1 MKILGFR
8 NTHNRNSTY
17 QCHERI
23 NNSVEKGFQ
32 YGTNYKIIPHT
43 IDFENSKVTIYT
55 RSKN

>member
-8 NTHNRNSTY
+8 NMRNHNSIY
-17 QCHERI
+17 QCYERI
-23 NNSVEKGFQ
+23 NISVEKGFQ

-43 IDFENSKVTIYT
+43 IECENYKVTIYT

>member
-8 NTHNRNSTY
+8 KMHNDNSTY
-17 QCHERI
+17 QYYERI

-43 IDFENSKVTIYT
+43 IDFENYKVTIYT

>member
-1 MKILGFR
+1 M
-8 NTHNRNSTY
+8 HNHNSTY
-17 QCHERI
+17 QCYERI

-43 IDFENSKVTIYT
+43 IDFENYKVTIYT

>member
-1 MKILGFR
+1 MKILEFR
-8 NTHNRNSTY
+8 NSHNHNSTY
-17 QCHERI
+17 QCYERI

-43 IDFENSKVTIYT
+43 IDFKNYKVTIYT